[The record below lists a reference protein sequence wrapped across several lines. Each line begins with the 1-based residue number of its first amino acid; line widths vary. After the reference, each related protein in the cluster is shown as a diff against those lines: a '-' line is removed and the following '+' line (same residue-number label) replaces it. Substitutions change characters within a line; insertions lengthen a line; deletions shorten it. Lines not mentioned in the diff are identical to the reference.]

1 MTDLFN
7 KHVKNIQEKIPI
19 NKAVLL
25 LNHYHT
31 GMLAAISTWENG
43 HLHDGLSIKLPSESS
58 LFEKVISTGKNYQ
71 SNNCLEFEGNF
82 FEKKLLLN
90 EQSSSFLLQPLT
102 VNDQVVALIGYSFCK
117 SDIFD
122 DKNIINKFEIS
133 QKFSSQIESLLETIT
148 V

>member
-7 KHVKNIQEKIPI
+7 EHIKNIQEEIPI

-25 LNHYHT
+25 LNHNHT
-31 GMLAAISTWENG
+31 GVLAAISTWDNG
-43 HLHDGLSIKLPSESS
+43 HLHNGLSIKLPSESS
-58 LFEKVISTGKNYQ
+58 LFEKVVLTGKSYQ
-71 SNNCLEFEGNF
+71 SKNCSEFEGNF

-90 EQSSSFLLQPLT
+90 EQSNSFLLQPLK
-102 VNDQVVALIGYSFCK
+102 VNNQVIALIGYSSCE

-122 DKNIINKFEIS
+122 DNTIIEKFEIS
-133 QKFSSQIESLLETIT
+133 HKFSSQIESLLEKIT

>member
-1 MTDLFN
+1 LTDLFN